1 MPQTS
6 THHLAQVNIALP
18 LEPLESKLLEGFTSM
33 LDAVN
38 ARADGAPGFVWRLQD
53 ESGDATSIRVFDDER
68 LIVNVSVWESLEAL
82 RDFVYADEGHLAVLR
97 RRRDWFSKLEVVLA
111 LWWVPAGHIPDTTE
125 AKERLRLLEERGPSF
140 DAFTFRQTFPAPSLG
155 TAVAGRQAPKL

>member
-1 MPQTS
+1 MPQTGA
-6 THHLAQVNIALP
+6 HHLAQVNIALP
-18 LEPLESKLLEGFTSM
+18 LEPLESELLEGFTSM
-33 LDAVN
+33 LDDVN
-38 ARADGAPGFVWRLQD
+38 ARADSAPGFVWRLQD

-82 RDFVYADEGHLAVLR
+82 REFVYADEGHLAVLR
-97 RRRDWFSKLEVVLA
+97 QRRDWFSTLEVVLA

-140 DAFTFRQTFPAPSLG
+140 DAFTFRQTFPAPSLA
-155 TAVAGRQAPKL
+155 AVPAGPLVPKL